1 VRDGLRHKRA
11 LAALLNDGLFGGES
25 PAREMVV
32 CCRYVEDDT
41 RGGTLDIGVAPDDDA
56 RCWRFRVLHLA
67 GAEDTANIEVFHHRY
82 RFKGE
87 SSPASPVDREDGS
100 VELAEADRWPS
111 LGRRSGSILS
121 KMITRGIAD
130 PKLVQDILGAMFIV
144 GDRRQCYALERRILH
159 LLGGPAR
166 VRDRVDTL
174 ANDRQ
179 HHKLTRRSAP
189 GFRVLKETVDVL
201 IADPGGATPYLFGV
215 EVQIYPLEAYL
226 ATLHDRHYANHAAY
240 KRRQFLADL
249 IPALFPAAV
258 YGNRIGRESSTEVC
272 DAPCNESAV
281 RGTHLPRLV

>member
-1 VRDGLRHKRA
+1 
-11 LAALLNDGLFGGES
+11 
-25 PAREMVV
+25 
-32 CCRYVEDDT
+32 
-41 RGGTLDIGVAPDDDA
+41 
-56 RCWRFRVLHLA
+56 
-67 GAEDTANIEVFHHRY
+67 
-82 RFKGE
+82 
-87 SSPASPVDREDGS
+87 
-100 VELAEADRWPS
+100 
-111 LGRRSGSILS
+111 
-121 KMITRGIAD
+121 
-130 PKLVQDILGAMFIV
+130 
-144 GDRRQCYALERRILH
+144 
-159 LLGGPAR
+159 LGGPAR

-174 ANDRQ
+174 ASDRQ
-179 HHKLTRRSAP
+179 HDKLTRRSAP

-281 RGTHLPRLV
+281 RGTHLPRPV